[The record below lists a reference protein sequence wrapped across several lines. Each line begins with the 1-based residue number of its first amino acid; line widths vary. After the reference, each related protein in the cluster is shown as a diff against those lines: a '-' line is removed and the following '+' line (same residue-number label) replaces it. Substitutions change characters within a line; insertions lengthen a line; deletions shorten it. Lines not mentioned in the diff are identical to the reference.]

1 MVNGPE
7 QWQRHQEAGPVWTLG
22 PEILCAHTT
31 DSPKLMKHSQGCKFG
46 VTSKATEY
54 PSRSYYLPNYSH
66 FPLQFLLLECVF
78 EDWWRQNDEVAFPT
92 QRAGLRPW
100 QSRVFL
106 TPHCAPHY
114 PVGIIVLD
122 CFVSS
127 LLFNAFDVNFSS
139 SHRAT
144 AKGDRDTRRNCFK
157 AVRSERM
164 SAGFETKPL
173 EREHLKT
180 QPSPSRPSKAI
191 SYCPHYHIPHILCN
205 ILQLS
210 FPSLVKTFNIPL
222 LRFVFFNGRDILSFQ
237 RDFVLLL

>member
-66 FPLQFLLLECVF
+66 FPPQFLLLECVF

-106 TPHCAPHY
+106 TPHCAPTIQW
-114 PVGIIVLD
+114 VLLFWIVLRPP
-122 CFVSS
+122 SS
-127 LLFNAFDVNFSS
+127 LMHLMWTFPP
-139 SHRAT
+139 HT
-144 AKGDRDTRRNCFK
+144 GQQPKGTQTQGGIVSRQLE
-157 AVRSERM
+157 VRGCLP
-164 SAGFETKPL
+164 A
-173 EREHLKT
+173 
-180 QPSPSRPSKAI
+180 
-191 SYCPHYHIPHILCN
+191 
-205 ILQLS
+205 
-210 FPSLVKTFNIPL
+210 
-222 LRFVFFNGRDILSFQ
+222 LRQNP
-237 RDFVLLL
+237 